1 MPNSFYTNQEF
12 KNNALTR
19 QLAKLLK
26 LKYYT
31 ICVGEKTMNMT
42 QMNNAKKQGG
52 FTLIEL
58 MIVVAIIG
66 ILAAIALPAYQSYTE
81 KARFTEVVNASSA
94 AKTAVEIC
102 VQMGTAIADCVGG
115 SNGVPTDVA
124 VTDTVVGV
132 VTAASG
138 VITATKANLS
148 TITGAGTYRLT
159 PTQDATTKAIS
170 WAVLCTPTTL
180 C

>member
-1 MPNSFYTNQEF
+1 
-12 KNNALTR
+12 
-19 QLAKLLK
+19 
-26 LKYYT
+26 
-31 ICVGEKTMNMT
+31 MT

-81 KARFTEVVNASSA
+81 KARFTEVVNATSA

-102 VQMGTAIADCVGG
+102 VQMGTAIANCVGG

-124 VTDTVVGV
+124 QGATTVGV
-132 VTAASG
+132 TTAASG
-138 VITATKANLS
+138 VITAIKATNS
-148 TITGAGTYRLT
+148 TITGAGTYKLT
-159 PTQDATTKAIS
+159 PTQDTTTKAIS
-170 WAVLCTPTTL
+170 WGIVCDPTTL

>member
-1 MPNSFYTNQEF
+1 
-12 KNNALTR
+12 
-19 QLAKLLK
+19 LAKRLK
-26 LKYYT
+26 PKLT
-31 ICVGEKTMNMT
+31 QISVGDKTMNMT

-81 KARFTEVVNASSA
+81 KARFTEVTNSTAA

-102 VQMGTAIADCVGG
+102 VQMGTALADCDGG
-115 SNGVPTDVA
+115 ANGVPANIVA
-124 VTDTVVGV
+124 AAGTTGVATLDGV
-132 VTAASG
+132 VTG
-138 VITATKANLS
+138 TKATDS
-148 TITGAGTYRLT
+148 TITGAGTFTIT
-159 PTQDATTKAIS
+159 PTQNTTTKVIT
-170 WAVLCTPTTL
+170 WAAVCAPVTL

>member
-1 MPNSFYTNQEF
+1 MD
-12 KNNALTR
+12 
-19 QLAKLLK
+19 
-26 LKYYT
+26 
-31 ICVGEKTMNMT
+31 MT
-42 QMNNAKKQGG
+42 QMNNAKKQSG

-81 KARFTEVVNASSA
+81 KARFTEVVNATSA

-102 VQMGTAIADCVGG
+102 VQMGTHIADCKGG
-115 SNGVPTDVA
+115 TNGVPDDVEQK
-124 VTDTVVGV
+124 VGSSNAAV

-138 VITATKANLS
+138 IITATKGLDS
-148 TITGAGTYRLT
+148 TITGAGTYKLT
-159 PTQDATTKAIS
+159 PTQDTTTKAIS
-170 WAVLCTPTTL
+170 WAVACVPTTL

>member
-1 MPNSFYTNQEF
+1 MD
-12 KNNALTR
+12 
-19 QLAKLLK
+19 
-26 LKYYT
+26 
-31 ICVGEKTMNMT
+31 MT
-42 QMNNAKKQGG
+42 QMNNVKKDNG

-102 VQMGTAIADCVGG
+102 VQMGTDIANCTGG
-115 SNGVPTDVA
+115 SNGVPADVIVSA
-124 VTDTVVGV
+124 TVVGV
-132 VTAASG
+132 VTAANG
-138 VITATKANLS
+138 VITATKATGS
-148 TITGAGTYRLT
+148 TITGAGTYELT
-159 PTQDATTKAIS
+159 PNQDETTKAIA
-170 WAVLCTPTTL
+170 WTVECTPTAL

>member
-1 MPNSFYTNQEF
+1 
-12 KNNALTR
+12 
-19 QLAKLLK
+19 
-26 LKYYT
+26 
-31 ICVGEKTMNMT
+31 MNMT
-42 QMNNAKKQGG
+42 QINNAKKQSG

-81 KARFTEVVNASSA
+81 KARFTEVTNATSA

-102 VQMGTAIADCVGG
+102 VQMGTAIGSCIGG
-115 SNGVPTDVA
+115 SNGVPADVVVSA
-124 VTDTVVGV
+124 TVVGV
-132 VTAASG
+132 VTAANG
-138 VITATKANLS
+138 VITATKKTGS
-148 TITGAGTYRLT
+148 TISGDGTYRLT
-159 PTQDATTKAIS
+159 PTQDTTTKAIS

>member
-1 MPNSFYTNQEF
+1 MD
-12 KNNALTR
+12 
-19 QLAKLLK
+19 
-26 LKYYT
+26 
-31 ICVGEKTMNMT
+31 MT
-42 QMNNAKKQGG
+42 QMNNVKKQSG

-81 KARFTEVVNASSA
+81 KARFSEVVNSSSA

-102 VQMGTAIADCVGG
+102 VQMGTPILDCTGG
-115 SNGVPTDVA
+115 NNGVPADVIVSA
-124 VTDTVVGV
+124 TVVGV

-138 VITATKANLS
+138 VITATKATDSN
-148 TITGAGTYRLT
+148 ITGAGTYMIT
-159 PTQDATTKAIS
+159 PTQDAVTKALA
-170 WAVLCTPTTL
+170 WAVVCTPAEL

>member
-1 MPNSFYTNQEF
+1 
-12 KNNALTR
+12 
-19 QLAKLLK
+19 
-26 LKYYT
+26 
-31 ICVGEKTMNMT
+31 MNMT

-81 KARFTEVVNASSA
+81 KARFTEVVNATSA

-102 VQMGTAIADCVGG
+102 VQMGTAIANCTGG
-115 SNGVPTDVA
+115 NNGVPADITA
-124 VTDTVVGV
+124 AAGVVGV
-132 VTAASG
+132 STAANG
-138 VITATKANLS
+138 VITAVKATDS
-148 TITGAGTYRLT
+148 TISGTGSYKLT
-159 PTQDATTKAIS
+159 PTQDTTTKAIS
-170 WAVLCTPTTL
+170 WATVCAPPTL